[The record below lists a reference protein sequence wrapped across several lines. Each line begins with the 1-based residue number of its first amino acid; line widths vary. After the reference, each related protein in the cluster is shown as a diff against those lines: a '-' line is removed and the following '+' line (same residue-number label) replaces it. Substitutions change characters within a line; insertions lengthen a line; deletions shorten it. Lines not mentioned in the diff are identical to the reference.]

1 MNKRYSRQTQ
11 YSKFGEKSQEQ
22 LQKTHVMIIGAGAL
36 GSHCAEILVRM
47 GVGRLTI
54 IDMDIVEESNLHRQA
69 TYNEIDAASML
80 PKVEAL
86 KAHLDLINSNV
97 KIIGLYKELTPS
109 NIEEILR
116 LQQPDIILDGMDH
129 FEVRYLINETCHKL
143 SIPWIYGA
151 AIGSKG
157 TVFGIDYNGPCLKC
171 MLNTIPST
179 GESCSINGVLPP
191 IIHQVASMEIS
202 ELTRW
207 VAGNGF
213 SQKLIILDC
222 FNLKFNT
229 FNTGNLKNTHC
240 PTCVSG
246 NYELLNIPLTKNI
259 ENYCGNVFMFRFS
272 SEIFENAEYLP
283 LNIIKRNYFVK
294 LAHYSNYSMTIFKDG
309 RINIYGVETKEQANT
324 IYNEL
329 LNYLK

>member
-1 MNKRYSRQTQ
+1 
-11 YSKFGEKSQEQ
+11 
-22 LQKTHVMIIGAGAL
+22 MIIGAGAL

-151 AIGSKG
+151 AIGLS
-157 TVFGIDYNGPCLKC
+157 L
-171 MLNTIPST
+171 
-179 GESCSINGVLPP
+179 
-191 IIHQVASMEIS
+191 IHI
-202 ELTRW
+202 
-207 VAGNGF
+207 
-213 SQKLIILDC
+213 
-222 FNLKFNT
+222 
-229 FNTGNLKNTHC
+229 
-240 PTCVSG
+240 
-246 NYELLNIPLTKNI
+246 
-259 ENYCGNVFMFRFS
+259 
-272 SEIFENAEYLP
+272 
-283 LNIIKRNYFVK
+283 
-294 LAHYSNYSMTIFKDG
+294 
-309 RINIYGVETKEQANT
+309 
-324 IYNEL
+324 
-329 LNYLK
+329 